1 MKLSI
6 IIPMYNVEQYVERCL
21 KSCIDQ
27 DLSDTDYE
35 IIVVNDGSPDN
46 SLKIAEDISSKC
58 RNMKVIN
65 KDNGGLSS
73 ARNIGLSYAVGD
85 YIWFIASDDWI
96 ESNCLQSLMK
106 ICYDNNLDGLF
117 IQGIRYINGVTTKRS
132 IKGRNINKVMT
143 GQAYMKQCLLNCA
156 AVKTITK
163 REIITKYNLSFYE
176 GIYHED
182 AEYSPRLYYYLNRVL
197 ESDNYVY
204 YNRLV
209 SNSITQS
216 VNPKKGFDMLVVA
229 KNLWD
234 FMNNQIM
241 DDELKKSYY
250 FLIASDLNAS
260 FHNIYI
266 ASKSVQK
273 EYILAFIKNK
283 YLLDS
288 YTLTNNYKFKIAGC
302 LFKLFPSKVIQTY
315 KLLKKLS

>member
-1 MKLSI
+1 
-6 IIPMYNVEQYVERCL
+6 MYNVEQYVERCL
-21 KSCIDQ
+21 MSCIDQ
-27 DLSDTDYE
+27 DLNETDYE
-35 IIVVNDGSPDN
+35 IIVVNDGSPDK
-46 SLKIAEDISSKC
+46 SLEIAQRVSGSC
-58 RNMKVIN
+58 SNMKIVN
-65 KDNGGLSS
+65 KENGGLSS
-73 ARNIGLSYAVGD
+73 ARNVGLLHAKGD
-85 YIWFIASDDWI
+85 YIWFVDSDDWI

-106 ICYDNNLDGLF
+106 TCYDNNLDGLF
-117 IQGIRYINGVTTKRS
+117 IQGIRYINGVTTKKT
-132 IKGRNINKVMT
+132 IKRKNINKVMT
-143 GQAYMKQCLLNCA
+143 GQSYMKQCLLNCA
-156 AVKTITK
+156 AVKTITR

-197 ESDNYVY
+197 ESDYYVY

-216 VNPKKGFDMLVVA
+216 VNPKKGFDLLVVA
-229 KNLWD
+229 RNLWN

-241 DDELKKSYY
+241 DDELKKSYF

-273 EYILAFIKNK
+273 EYMSTFIENK

-288 YTLTNNYKFKIAGC
+288 YTLTENFKFKIAGC

>member
-1 MKLSI
+1 
-6 IIPMYNVEQYVERCL
+6 MYNVEQYVERCL

-85 YIWFIASDDWI
+85 YIWFIDSDDWI